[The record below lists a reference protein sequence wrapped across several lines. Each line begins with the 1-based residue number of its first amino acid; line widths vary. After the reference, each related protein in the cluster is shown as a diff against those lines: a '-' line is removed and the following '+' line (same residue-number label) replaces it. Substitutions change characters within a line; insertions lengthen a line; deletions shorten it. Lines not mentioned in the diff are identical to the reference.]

1 MAAKIQKIKMKRLIV
16 GITGASGSIYGIR
29 LLEAINGKVET
40 HLVITHTAKK
50 IIEFETSYDIDS
62 VMGLASFVHDNNDLM
77 SPISS
82 GSFKTDGM
90 VIIPCSIKSLSAVA
104 NSYTESLIARA
115 ADVSLKECRKLV
127 LSVRETPFH
136 TGHLKLMLKITENG
150 GVIIPPIPAFY
161 NKPETIGDLID
172 HTVGKILDF
181 LDIEHS
187 LYKRWEGNNITG
199 CRYDQV

>member
-1 MAAKIQKIKMKRLIV
+1 MKRLVI

-40 HLVITHTAKK
+40 HLVITQTAKE
-50 IIEFETSYDIDS
+50 IIAIETSYDIDS
-62 VMGLASFVHDNNDLM
+62 VIGMASFVHDNKDLM

-82 GSFKTDGM
+82 GSFRTDGM
-90 VIIPCSIKSLSAVA
+90 VIIPCSIKSLSAIA
-104 NSYTESLIARA
+104 NSYTESLLSRA
-115 ADVSLKECRKLV
+115 ADVTLKECRKLV

-136 TGHLKLMLKITENG
+136 TGHLKLMIKITENG

-161 NKPETIGDLID
+161 HKPETIDDLVD

-181 LDIEHS
+181 FDIEHS
-187 LYKRWEGNNITG
+187 LYKRWEGINIAG
-199 CRYDQV
+199 YRYNQVR

>member
-1 MAAKIQKIKMKRLIV
+1 MKRLVI

-29 LLEAINGKVET
+29 LLEAIKGKVET
-40 HLVITHTAKK
+40 HLILTQTAKE
-50 IIEFETSYDIDS
+50 IITIETSYDIDS
-62 VMGLASFVHDNNDLM
+62 VMGLVSFVHDNDDLM

-104 NSYTESLIARA
+104 NSYNESLLARA
-115 ADVSLKECRKLV
+115 ADVTLKECRKLV
-127 LSVRETPFH
+127 LSVREKPFH
-136 TGHLKLMLKITENG
+136 IGHLKLMVKITENG

-161 NKPETIGDLID
+161 HKPETISDLID

-181 LDIEHS
+181 LEIEHS
-187 LYKRWEGNNITG
+187 LYKHWEGINITDY
-199 CRYDQV
+199 RNDQVK

>member
-1 MAAKIQKIKMKRLIV
+1 MKRLVI

-29 LLEAINGKVET
+29 LLEAIKGKVET
-40 HLVITHTAKK
+40 HLILTQTAKE
-50 IIEFETSYDIDS
+50 IITIETSYDIDS
-62 VMGLASFVHDNNDLM
+62 VMGLVSFVHDNDDLM

-104 NSYTESLIARA
+104 NSYNESLLARA
-115 ADVSLKECRKLV
+115 ADVTLKECRKLV

-136 TGHLKLMLKITENG
+136 IGHLKLMVKITENG

-161 NKPETIGDLID
+161 HKPETISDLID

-181 LDIEHS
+181 LEIEHS
-187 LYKRWEGNNITG
+187 LYKHWEGINITDY
-199 CRYDQV
+199 RNDQVK